1 MTGNITDMILSF
13 LYALPAILISLSFHE
28 MSHGYVSYRL
38 GDPTAY
44 RLGRITL
51 NPLKH
56 LDPIGTLLLVTAM
69 FSGFGFGWAKPVPID
84 PTYYKNARRG
94 TVLVSLAGPVSN
106 LLLAFIFSFPM
117 AIIGAQNGY
126 STVDILGNNY
136 IFSGISWQ
144 EILFNISSYFY
155 MINIGLATFNILPV
169 PPLDGSKILTAVL
182 PTDLYFKLMQYERY
196 VGLFFLAVILWKPN
210 VLYTILSPFRNAV
223 EVLFTTVVSPVASLF
238 M

>member
-1 MTGNITDMILSF
+1 MTGNIAGMFLNL

-56 LDPIGTLLLVTAM
+56 LDPLGTVMLVAST
-69 FSGFGFGWAKPVPID
+69 FSGYGFGWAKPVPID
-84 PTYYKNARRG
+84 PTYYKNARRD

-106 LLLAFIFSFPM
+106 LLLAFLFSFPM
-117 AIIGAQNGY
+117 
-126 STVDILGNNY
+126 VILGLKY
-136 IFSGISWQ
+136 GDSGYAGFSWQ
-144 EILFNISSYFY
+144 AVLLNVSSYFY
-155 MINIGLATFNILPV
+155 MINIGLAAFNILPIQ
-169 PPLDGSKILTAVL
+169 PLDGSKILTAIL

-196 VGLFFLAVILWKPN
+196 VGLFFLAVILFKPGALSI
-210 VLYTILSPFRNAV
+210 VLSPIIKAV
-223 EVLFTTVVSPVASLF
+223 QRVFMAVVLPVANLF
-238 M
+238 V